1 MLASMNRILIALL
14 AFASTAGLAAAGIDH
29 PPPGARG
36 AREPWMRSRSDANLP
51 DMASRRSRL
60 VTTYCGQCHAP
71 PPPELHSSDEWR
83 WLIVRMDMRA
93 WAAGRPS
100 VRVASND
107 ELREIARYY
116 DAHSED

>member
-1 MLASMNRILIALL
+1 MPRMLAAFLAL
-14 AFASTAGLAAAGIDH
+14 SSIAGLAAGVDH
-29 PPPGARG
+29 PRPGDAGRTQ
-36 AREPWMRSRSDANLP
+36 PWMRARGDANLP
-51 DMASRRSRL
+51 DIASRRSRL
-60 VTTYCGQCHAP
+60 VAAYCGQCHAP

-93 WAAGRPS
+93 WAADRPS

-116 DAHSED
+116 DAHSDD